1 MAMGIRT
8 KVGGFL
14 AAVLVLAFGT
24 STWVSTVQCSRMLG
38 EYGREAGRALRDE
51 AYTQARNVFTS
62 LEMGTRG
69 SLERGEMETF
79 ERLLRD
85 LGKIQGVLEI
95 GLAGPDGKIAYSSHA
110 DRVRQA
116 LDPGW
121 FRGAATAG
129 GRVSE
134 VEDAG
139 ALTLLRAHR
148 MGRDCL
154 RCHAEAAEGDLA
166 GVLYVRYSLA
176 GLVRAEQA
184 SARFLARA
192 RRAGIVRG
200 VSTGLAGLAV
210 ACLGVYLLLGA
221 RVRRPLTGLTE
232 RVREMASGEADLT
245 RRLPEG
251 TRDEMGDLA
260 RAFNTFVANLQALV
274 REVLGTAEEVASG
287 SREILAASAA
297 VLDRA
302 EAQKDRTH
310 ASATSAE
317 QMSATVSAVAREA
330 HEAAEIARQASDTAE
345 EGGGRVDQG
354 VLGMDRVEERVRA
367 IAAQVRDLGRRTGE
381 IGAVMQ
387 VIEDISDQTNLLALN
402 AAIEAARAG
411 VHGRGF
417 AVVAD
422 EVRKLSEKTARAT
435 RQVRETVAAI
445 QQEASVAVGSVEQG
459 LAEVEHSSALV
470 RGGGEALRE
479 IVAQIEQTSE
489 RVARIATSTEEQ
501 SAAVGEIS
509 RNLDAIAG
517 LASDVAAGVEQ
528 ARATAERLGECTE
541 RLQDLMARFR
551 V

>member
-1 MAMGIRT
+1 MGIRT

-14 AAVLVLAFGT
+14 AGVLVLAFGI
-24 STWVSTVQCSRMLG
+24 SAWVSTVQCSGML
-38 EYGREAGRALRDE
+38 EAYGREAGRALRDE
-51 AYTQARNVFTS
+51 AHAQARNVFTS

-69 SLERGEMETF
+69 SLERGEMKTF
-79 ERLLRD
+79 ERMLRE
-85 LGKIQGVLEI
+85 LGRIQGVLEI
-95 GLAGPDGKIAYSSHA
+95 GLAGPDGKIAYSSRA

-116 LDPGW
+116 LEPAW
-121 FRGAATAG
+121 FRGAVTAA

-134 VEDAG
+134 EEAAG

-148 MGRDCL
+148 MESDCL

-176 GLVRAEQA
+176 GLERAEQA

-192 RRAGIVRG
+192 RRTGIVRG
-200 VSTGLAGLAV
+200 VTTGLAGLVV

-221 RVRRPLTGLTE
+221 RVRRPLIRLTE
-232 RVREMASGEADLT
+232 RVQEMASGEADLT
-245 RRLPEG
+245 RRLPED
-251 TRDEMGDLA
+251 TRDEMGDVA
-260 RAFNTFVANLQALV
+260 RAFNAFVANLQALV
-274 REVLGTAEEVASG
+274 QEVLGTAEEVASG
-287 SREILAASAA
+287 SREILAASAS

-317 QMSATVSAVAREA
+317 QMSATVAAVAREA
-330 HEAAEIARQASDTAE
+330 HEAAETARAASETAE
-345 EGGGRVDQG
+345 EGGSRVDQG
-354 VLGMDRVEERVRA
+354 VAGMDRVEERVRA
-367 IAAQVRDLGRRTGE
+367 IAAQVRDLGQRTGE
-381 IGAVMQ
+381 IGVVMQ
-387 VIEDISDQTNLLALN
+387 VIDDISDQTNLLALN

-411 VHGRGF
+411 EHGRGF

-422 EVRKLSEKTARAT
+422 EVRKLSEKTAQAT
-435 RQVRETVAAI
+435 RQVRQTVAAI

-459 LAEVEHSSALV
+459 LQEVEQSSVLV
-470 RGGGEALRE
+470 RRGGEALRE
-479 IVAQIEQTSE
+479 IVAQIEQTAE
-489 RVARIATSTEEQ
+489 RVSRIATSTEEQ

-517 LASDVAAGVEQ
+517 LASEVAAGVEQ
-528 ARATAERLGECTE
+528 ARATAERLGERTE
-541 RLQDLMARFR
+541 RLQGLMARFR